1 MLISFCSESSFCLR
15 VPHSLQ
21 HFTQGR
27 TICSKYLTFFF
38 FLKYVCVWDANVAFS
53 SKSFLAHPF
62 SQEDN
67 WVPRE
72 GGCEIRTFPE
82 KHL

>member
-1 MLISFCSESSFCLR
+1 MLFSFCSESSFCLS

-21 HFTQGR
+21 HVTQGR
-27 TICSKYLTFFF
+27 TICCKYLTFFF
-38 FLKYVCVWDANVAFS
+38 FKYVCGWDANVAFS

-72 GGCEIRTFPE
+72 GGFDIRTFPE